1 MDHDSGMGTGG
12 LMIHVEGG
20 QREGLEEDGIRLH
33 RPGFFHFFGFQV
45 ERQQVHLLYAMATCL
60 NDAPVDDVDEG
71 FEYIRRI

>member
-33 RPGFFHFFGFQV
+33 RPGFFHFFGFQD
-45 ERQQVHLLYAMATCL
+45 EIKYREATSSPL
-60 NDAPVDDVDEG
+60 VRHGDVL
-71 FEYIRRI
+71 